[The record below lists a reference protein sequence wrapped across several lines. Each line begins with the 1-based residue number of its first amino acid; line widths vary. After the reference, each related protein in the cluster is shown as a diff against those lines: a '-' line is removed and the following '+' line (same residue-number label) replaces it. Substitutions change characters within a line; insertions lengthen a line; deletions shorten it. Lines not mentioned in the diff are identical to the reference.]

1 MIYLFRFSTIGL
13 FFYRSLVLFQF
24 RLVGNSWE
32 SFGWSKHSHDKLT
45 KQQRN
50 DSASPCL
57 LQWSWSS
64 CGIPSFA
71 RCYSRKVSTLVD
83 VFDRT
88 ETITENCSHKGCP
101 KVVQFAIVTLEKR
114 RDRKSSQN
122 ASRNCFW
129 ERYKGRAAQLLANFS
144 PVPSN
149 SPRSL
154 CECKLVPVSLSVLK
168 WRFGD
173 TFWNKRGNWEQFLK

>member
-1 MIYLFRFSTIGL
+1 MIYLFSSSTIGL
-13 FFYRSLVLFQF
+13 FVYRSLLLFQIW
-24 RLVGNSWE
+24 LVGNSWE
-32 SFGWSKHSHDKLT
+32 SFSWSKHSHDKLT

-71 RCYSRKVSTLVD
+71 RCYSRKVSTPTGRQRQL
-83 VFDRT
+83 
-88 ETITENCSHKGCP
+88 P
-101 KVVQFAIVTLEKR
+101 KTAREGNWSRNV
-114 RDRKSSQN
+114 
-122 ASRNCFW
+122 SRNCFW
-129 ERYKGRAAQLLANFS
+129 ERYKWRVAQLLANFS

-154 CECKLVPVSLSVLK
+154 CEYKLVQVSLSVLK

-173 TFWNKRGNWEQFLK
+173 VFWNKRGNWEQFLKLSRHTL

>member
-1 MIYLFRFSTIGL
+1 MINLFRSSTIGL
-13 FFYRSLVLFQF
+13 FVYRLLVLFQI

-32 SFGWSKHSHDKLT
+32 SFGWSEHSYDKLT

-71 RCYSRKVSTLVD
+71 RCYGRKVSTLVD
-83 VFDRT
+83 VFHRT
-88 ETITENCSHKGCP
+88 ETITENCSRRELAP
-101 KVVQFAIVTLEKR
+101 KCVPQLLLGRLK
-114 RDRKSSQN
+114 
-122 ASRNCFW
+122 W
-129 ERYKGRAAQLLANFS
+129 RAAQLLANFS
-144 PVPSN
+144 PVPRN

-154 CECKLVPVSLSVLK
+154 CECKLAPVSLSVL
-168 WRFGD
+168 
-173 TFWNKRGNWEQFLK
+173 

>member
-1 MIYLFRFSTIGL
+1 MIYLFHSSTIGL
-13 FFYRSLVLFQF
+13 FVYRSFVLFQI

-88 ETITENCSHKGCP
+88 ETITENCSQKGCP
-101 KVVQFAIVTLEKR
+101 KVVQFTIVTLETR
-114 RDRKSSQN
+114 RDRNSSRTV
-122 ASRNCFW
+122 SRNFFW
-129 ERYKGRAAQLLANFS
+129 ERYQG
-144 PVPSN
+144 N

-168 WRFGD
+168 RRSEI
-173 TFWNKRGNWEQFLK
+173 N